1 MTRRSQSTIEDVIDI
16 TAKFPW
22 WLGVTLAVFTYALL
36 HFYATRE
43 VPVAVGTPEL
53 GKVMGAG
60 LLHTFALFGQYIL
73 PFAFFLGAFISAINR
88 FKREKIYENTL
99 SSKADNPLV
108 NISWHEFELLV
119 GEYFRRQGYSVEE
132 TEGGADGGVDLII
145 TRNGEKHLVQ
155 CKQWKAYKVGVKIVR
170 ELLGVMVGSGATGG
184 FVITSGDF
192 TKDAVSFARANNIE
206 LLDGKVL
213 KQMLKLYPRQTS
225 RVTVKKSIDPTSAPE
240 LSSHEHHGK
249 NQPLCPKCGSEM
261 VQRVAKQGKR
271 PGEKFWGCSKFPA
284 CRSVL
289 PIE

>member
-1 MTRRSQSTIEDVIDI
+1 MARRSQSTIEDVIDI

-22 WLGVTLAVFTYALL
+22 WLGVTLAVFAYALL
-36 HFYATRE
+36 HFCATRE
-43 VPVAVGTPEL
+43 VPVTGSSVEL
-53 GKVMGAG
+53 GKVMSDG
-60 LLHTFALFGQYIL
+60 LLHTLALFGQYIL
-73 PFAFFLGAFISAINR
+73 PFAFLLGALISAINR
-88 FKREKIYENTL
+88 LKRKKIYDNTV
-99 SSKADNPLV
+99 SSRADNPLV
-108 NISWHEFELLV
+108 DISWHEFELLV

-145 TRNGEKHLVQ
+145 IRNGEKYLVQ

-192 TKDAVSFARANNIE
+192 TEDAMSFAKANNIE

-213 KQMLKLYPRQTS
+213 QQMLQIQPRQTS
-225 RVTVKKSIDPTSAPE
+225 GVTVKKSINPTSELE
-240 LSSHEHHGK
+240 LSSPELHNK
-249 NQPLCPKCGSEM
+249 NQPLCPKCGSGM

-271 PGEKFWGCSKFPA
+271 SGEKFWGCSKFPA

-289 PIE
+289 PIA